1 MAARLTRLTG
11 YLAPLSNLSRTVRDA
26 VMPPTCAACDR
37 QVATSG
43 GVCPSCWSQMR
54 FLESPMVVAGRSAFA
69 SCRSAVAYDGPA
81 RRMAQA
87 FKFADRTDLAPTLA
101 HWMVRAAACLE
112 PGYVVLP
119 VPLHRNRLLRR
130 RFNQAAELARH
141 VATATGHIYLPDTLL
156 RTRATRQQVGL
167 KAGERHANVRG
178 AFRVP
183 EAKAITIKGRI
194 RAVDRRCLYDRRDAG
209 SLFPC
214 PVAGGRS
221 AGGLPDIRARSGRGG
236 YGRDGVRLPIWS
248 L

>member
-1 MAARLTRLTG
+1 MAARFSRLTNR
-11 YLAPLSNLSRTVRDA
+11 LRQVATFARTLRDA

-54 FLESPMVVAGRSAFA
+54 FLESPLVLQARSAFC

-87 FKFADRTDLAPTLA
+87 FKFADRTDLAATLA
-101 HWMVRAAACLE
+101 RWMVRAVGDLE
-112 PGYVVLP
+112 PGCVVLP
-119 VPLHRNRLLRR
+119 VPLHRYRLLRR

-141 VATATGHIYLPDTLL
+141 VAAATGHAYLPDTLL

-183 EAKAITIKGRI
+183 EAKAITVKGRHVLLVDDVYTTGATLEACS
-194 RAVDRRCLYDRRDAG
+194 RALMRAGAAQVDCLT
-209 SLFPC
+209 F
-214 PVAGGRS
+214 
-221 AGGLPDIRARSGRGG
+221 ARVMDETG
-236 YGRDGVRLPIWS
+236 
-248 L
+248 

>member
-1 MAARLTRLTG
+1 MAALFARFERFAALPIKL
-11 YLAPLSNLSRTVRDA
+11 RDA
-26 VMPPTCAACDR
+26 IMPPTCAACDR

-43 GVCPSCWSQMR
+43 GVCPGCWSQMR
-54 FLESPMVVAGRSAFA
+54 FLESPMVVEKRSAFQ

-101 HWMVRAAACLE
+101 QWMVRAAIDLE
-112 PGYVVLP
+112 TGYVVLP

-141 VATATGHIYLPDTLL
+141 VAAATGHAYLPDTLL

-183 EAKAITIKGRI
+183 EAKAITIKGRSVLLI
-194 RAVDRRCLYDRRDAG
+194 DDVYTTGATLEACSRALLRAGAAQVDCLTFARVLDG
-209 SLFPC
+209 
-214 PVAGGRS
+214 
-221 AGGLPDIRARSGRGG
+221 PDMDDLYMDETG
-236 YGRDGVRLPIWS
+236 
-248 L
+248 